1 MPEWSSPFGLP
12 GENRTHNRN
21 LGGHYKCKCLVKWYK
36 KQAISFNNLR
46 IFLCISYTKIC
57 KFCSLKQVLYRFYT
71 NFIPSFQGFP
81 GHLQNKFIPV
91 IHPLIIVYHKDMNK
105 SNRDAIKR
113 YSKVEILL
121 TNKSKLSKQ
130 IILLMNTT
138 MRLFFASRCVYRSTV
153 LVYVKV
159 YKILRIIRIVSF
171 KVK

>member
-1 MPEWSSPFGLP
+1 
-12 GENRTHNRN
+12 
-21 LGGHYKCKCLVKWYK
+21 
-36 KQAISFNNLR
+36 
-46 IFLCISYTKIC
+46 
-57 KFCSLKQVLYRFYT
+57 
-71 NFIPSFQGFP
+71 
-81 GHLQNKFIPV
+81 
-91 IHPLIIVYHKDMNK
+91 MNK

-159 YKILRIIRIVSF
+159 LKF
-171 KVK
+171 C